1 MPCRLHGY
9 PCFRFSVWAKTGEK
23 QKYHKDAGLWILLV
37 IPHYVVQ
44 PDRPSEWRP
53 FRLSVAKPEPK
64 KSWRRVR
71 ANFNWVSK
79 VIHGW
84 IGFASLRSV
93 TDLENSRQS
102 LNQSNAKL
110 KSIATC
116 GNPRFPALQGVCV
129 FVLFWSALVIT
140 RVFPRGPP
148 TFPPPE
154 PVQWHLLVTFSVRI
168 MYFMYIH

>member
-1 MPCRLHGY
+1 MATLASDSQCEPKQVRNK
-9 PCFRFSVWAKTGEK
+9 KTIRILIIQG
-23 QKYHKDAGLWILLV
+23 AGFWILLV

-44 PDRPSEWRP
+44 PARPLEWRP

-116 GNPRFPALQGVCV
+116 GNPRFPALQGVCM
-129 FVLFWSALVIT
+129 FVLFWSAVVIT
-140 RVFPRGPP
+140 RVFSSGFSG
-148 TFPPPE
+148 FPPFRTCS
-154 PVQWHLLVTFSVRI
+154 VTLTCNVLR
-168 MYFMYIH
+168 

>member
-1 MPCRLHGY
+1 MATLASDSQCEPKQVRNK
-9 PCFRFSVWAKTGEK
+9 KTIGF
-23 QKYHKDAGLWILLV
+23 WILLV

-44 PDRPSEWRP
+44 PARPSEWRP

-129 FVLFWSALVIT
+129 FVLFWSAVVIT
-140 RVFPRGPP
+140 RVFSSGSSG
-148 TFPPPE
+148 FPPSRTCS
-154 PVQWHLLVTFSVRI
+154 VTLTCNFLR
-168 MYFMYIH
+168 